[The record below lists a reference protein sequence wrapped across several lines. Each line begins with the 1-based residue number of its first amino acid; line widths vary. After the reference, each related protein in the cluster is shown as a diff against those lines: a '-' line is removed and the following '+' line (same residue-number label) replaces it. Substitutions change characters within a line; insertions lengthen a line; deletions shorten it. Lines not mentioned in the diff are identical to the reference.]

1 MSNVQSPKYL
11 LLPCRAIGDAANFFM
26 ENQESISP
34 DTASLPQNGNP
45 KTVIL
50 STSSTLFWRVFVP
63 IFGTVFLGGFML
75 AFWLIDESS
84 VYLSYPILWPRL
96 ALLAIWLGW
105 LFFVSRTLWRLKR
118 VDADDTHLYVTNY
131 WHTVRYP
138 WGDVE
143 RIEEKKPLGR
153 RVVNFWL
160 RAPGRFGQVISFLPS
175 SSFDEWMKEQ
185 KSAGAFQI

>member
-1 MSNVQSPKYL
+1 
-11 LLPCRAIGDAANFFM
+11 
-26 ENQESISP
+26 
-34 DTASLPQNGNP
+34 
-45 KTVIL
+45 
-50 STSSTLFWRVFVP
+50 VFIP
-63 IFGTVFLGGFML
+63 IFGTVFLSGL
-75 AFWLIDESS
+75 LLTFWLIEEETL
-84 VYLSYPILWPRL
+84 YLPYPALWPRL
-96 ALLAIWLGW
+96 LLLAVWLGW

-143 RIEEKKPLGR
+143 RIEEKRRLGR

-175 SSFDEWMKEQ
+175 SFFDEWMKEN
-185 KSAGAFQI
+185 KS